1 MEKFLKQ
8 NILDELYEMRG
19 DEFEDNIL
27 KEMAKQNKE
36 LSSLDIEGNL
46 TKKIK
51 QAISNK
57 KLQEKILEL
66 LNKYELEVV
75 NENEFWNKMYYKL
88 GVYDCV
94 EMKKILQT
102 EDKNENIR
110 IEIEMKKILQT
121 EDKNENIR
129 IETTFF
135 DEYSDDFMDYLEKNR
150 MKILKGNTEYKKLTE
165 RIEKIKVA
173 NPNVRTFMEDK
184 EAVELT
190 DVELNAVLD
199 ILEVEDDIDTIEMKE
214 NFKLGAREMI
224 IFLKQMRLL

>member
-36 LSSLDIEGNL
+36 LSSLDIEENL

-110 IEIEMKKILQT
+110 IET
-121 EDKNENIR
+121 A
-129 IETTFF
+129 FF

>member
-27 KEMAKQNKE
+27 KEMEKQNKE
-36 LSSLDIEGNL
+36 LSSLDIEENL

-57 KLQEKILEL
+57 KLQEEILEL

-102 EDKNENIR
+102 EDKNENI
-110 IEIEMKKILQT
+110 EM
-121 EDKNENIR
+121 
-129 IETTFF
+129 ETAFF

-199 ILEVEDDIDTIEMKE
+199 ILEVEDAIDTIEMKE

>member
-8 NILDELYEMRG
+8 NILDELYEMKG

-57 KLQEKILEL
+57 KLQEEILEL

-94 EMKKILQT
+94 
-102 EDKNENIR
+102 
-110 IEIEMKKILQT
+110 EMKKILQT

>member
-36 LSSLDIEGNL
+36 LSSLDIEENL

-94 EMKKILQT
+94 
-102 EDKNENIR
+102 
-110 IEIEMKKILQT
+110 EMKKILQT

>member
-110 IEIEMKKILQT
+110 IET
-121 EDKNENIR
+121 A
-129 IETTFF
+129 FF

>member
-110 IEIEMKKILQT
+110 IE
-121 EDKNENIR
+121 
-129 IETTFF
+129 TTFF

-165 RIEKIKVA
+165 RIEKIKIA

>member
-36 LSSLDIEGNL
+36 LSSLDIEENL

-57 KLQEKILEL
+57 KLQEEILEL

-110 IEIEMKKILQT
+110 IET
-121 EDKNENIR
+121 A
-129 IETTFF
+129 FF

>member
-8 NILDELYEMRG
+8 NILDELYEMKG

-36 LSSLDIEGNL
+36 LSSLDIEENL

-57 KLQEKILEL
+57 KLQEEILEL

-110 IEIEMKKILQT
+110 IET
-121 EDKNENIR
+121 A
-129 IETTFF
+129 FF

-199 ILEVEDDIDTIEMKE
+199 ILEVEDAIDTIEMKE

>member
-8 NILDELYEMRG
+8 NILDELYEMKG

-36 LSSLDIEGNL
+36 LSSLDIEENL

-57 KLQEKILEL
+57 KLQEEILEL

-102 EDKNENIR
+102 EGKNENI
-110 IEIEMKKILQT
+110 EM
-121 EDKNENIR
+121 
-129 IETTFF
+129 ETAFF

-199 ILEVEDDIDTIEMKE
+199 ILEVEDAIDTIEMKE

>member
-110 IEIEMKKILQT
+110 IE
-121 EDKNENIR
+121 
-129 IETTFF
+129 TTFF

-165 RIEKIKVA
+165 RIEKIKEELKDMENYVRQDIQDE
-173 NPNVRTFMEDK
+173 NLRDEDIFRINEKIKDLEKQILNV
-184 EAVELT
+184 
-190 DVELNAVLD
+190 
-199 ILEVEDDIDTIEMKE
+199 IE
-214 NFKLGAREMI
+214 G
-224 IFLKQMRLL
+224 

>member
-19 DEFEDNIL
+19 EEFEDNIL

-94 EMKKILQT
+94 
-102 EDKNENIR
+102 
-110 IEIEMKKILQT
+110 EMKKILQT

>member
-27 KEMAKQNKE
+27 KEMEKQNKE
-36 LSSLDIEGNL
+36 LSSLDIEENL

-57 KLQEKILEL
+57 KLQEEILEL

-102 EDKNENIR
+102 EDKNENI
-110 IEIEMKKILQT
+110 EM
-121 EDKNENIR
+121 
-129 IETTFF
+129 ETAFF

>member
-57 KLQEKILEL
+57 KLQEEILEL

-110 IEIEMKKILQT
+110 IET
-121 EDKNENIR
+121 A
-129 IETTFF
+129 FF

>member
-94 EMKKILQT
+94 
-102 EDKNENIR
+102 
-110 IEIEMKKILQT
+110 EMKKILQT

>member
-1 MEKFLKQ
+1 
-8 NILDELYEMRG
+8 
-19 DEFEDNIL
+19 
-27 KEMAKQNKE
+27 
-36 LSSLDIEGNL
+36 
-46 TKKIK
+46 
-51 QAISNK
+51 
-57 KLQEKILEL
+57 
-66 LNKYELEVV
+66 
-75 NENEFWNKMYYKL
+75 MYYKL
-88 GVYDCV
+88 GFFDFV
-94 EMKKILQT
+94 EIKKIL
-102 EDKNENIR
+102 K
-110 IEIEMKKILQT
+110 T

-129 IETTFF
+129 IETAFF

>member
-1 MEKFLKQ
+1 
-8 NILDELYEMRG
+8 MRG

-36 LSSLDIEGNL
+36 LSSLDIEENL

-57 KLQEKILEL
+57 KLQEEILEL

-110 IEIEMKKILQT
+110 IET
-121 EDKNENIR
+121 A
-129 IETTFF
+129 FF

>member
-36 LSSLDIEGNL
+36 LSSLDIEENL

-57 KLQEKILEL
+57 KLQEEILEL

-94 EMKKILQT
+94 
-102 EDKNENIR
+102 
-110 IEIEMKKILQT
+110 EMKKILQT

>member
-110 IEIEMKKILQT
+110 IE
-121 EDKNENIR
+121 
-129 IETTFF
+129 TTFF

-173 NPNVRTFMEDK
+173 NPNVRIFMEDK

>member
-110 IEIEMKKILQT
+110 IE
-121 EDKNENIR
+121 
-129 IETTFF
+129 TTFF

-199 ILEVEDDIDTIEMKE
+199 ILEVEDGIDTIEMKE

>member
-36 LSSLDIEGNL
+36 LSSLDIEENL

-57 KLQEKILEL
+57 KLQEEILEL

-102 EDKNENIR
+102 EGKNENI
-110 IEIEMKKILQT
+110 EM
-121 EDKNENIR
+121 
-129 IETTFF
+129 ETAFF

-199 ILEVEDDIDTIEMKE
+199 ILEVEDAIDTIEMKE

>member
-8 NILDELYEMRG
+8 KILDELYEMRG

-36 LSSLDIEGNL
+36 LSSLDIEENL

-57 KLQEKILEL
+57 KLQEEILEL

-75 NENEFWNKMYYKL
+75 NENDFWNKMYYKL

-110 IEIEMKKILQT
+110 IET
-121 EDKNENIR
+121 A
-129 IETTFF
+129 FF